1 MLFGRLRKVIRF
13 LCVVRHIGSGQIHE
27 RAAEY
32 LGRRITASRNTR
44 FEILVAAM
52 RSGFCGRSSMRKGN
66 AW

>member
-13 LCVVRHIGSGQIHE
+13 LCVVRHNSSGQIHE

-32 LGRRITASRNTR
+32 SGRRIAASRNTR

-52 RSGFCGRSSMRKGN
+52 RSDFCGRSSMGKGN
-66 AW
+66 GW